1 MKKLWKRLKKKWS
14 RAVDRFVSDEEG
26 VGVVEIILI
35 LVDIL
40 TTQNPCGYCGLCWKR
55 GLREGF

>member
-35 LVDIL
+35 LVEIL
-40 TTQNPCGYCGLCWKR
+40 TVRNLCICCT
-55 GLREGF
+55 LCL